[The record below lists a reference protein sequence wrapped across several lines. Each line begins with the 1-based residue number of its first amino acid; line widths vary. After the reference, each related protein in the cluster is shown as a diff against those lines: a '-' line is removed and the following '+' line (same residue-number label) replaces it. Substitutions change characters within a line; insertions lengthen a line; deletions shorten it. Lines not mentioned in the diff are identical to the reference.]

1 MDTYAALR
9 DMLARDSFE
18 ETRGLE
24 FKRGGRWRDVRHLV
38 AKAALAM
45 SNVEGGGLVVIGIDK
60 DRSGQDRLAGM
71 DEEASATFRTDDMEE
86 FVNRYADPPVQIEV
100 GKVSDG
106 GRHFVVLAVH
116 EFGHQPVLC
125 TKSLD
130 RDGKRHLEAGRL
142 YYRPRGK
149 AESTSRL
156 AHHDMRELLDMAAAK
171 RHNYWQ
177 RHAMGMGAGARIPV
191 APGTERGL
199 GGGGILAAVW
209 EKAHYAIA
217 MRPRTPKNLPLGE
230 LEDVVRDCRVWRRK
244 FPYPY
249 VPSGRMERHEDCI
262 GASHVGGLHA
272 DEWRLYRSGQFSERL
287 GLYEARWP
295 PNQPPSAGCDAPLRE
310 RFLEPALTLYQISEV
325 FQFASRLARSI
336 PDIWRIEIKLCDM
349 QDRMLDIRV
358 PERFGLYADYKC
370 GVPEISLSAELDSW
384 SLQARYAD
392 LAIEKALEVMDCFG
406 WSEKSMESSFRRE
419 QERLYRWGE
428 TKSMPVPIS
437 C

>member
-9 DMLARDSFE
+9 DRLARDNFE
-18 ETRGLE
+18 EARGLE

-60 DRSGQDRLAGM
+60 DGSGQDRLAGM
-71 DEEASATFRTDDMEE
+71 DEEASATFRADDMEE

-100 GKVSDG
+100 GKISDG
-106 GRHFVVLAVH
+106 GRHFVVLAVP
-116 EFGHQPVLC
+116 EFDHQPVLC

-130 RDGKRHLEAGRL
+130 RDGKKHLEAGRL

-149 AESTSRL
+149 VESTSRL
-156 AHHDMRELLDMAAAK
+156 VHHDMRELLDMAAAK

-177 RHAMGMGAGARIPV
+177 RHVGKMGAGARIPV

-199 GGGGILAAVW
+199 VGGGILAAVT
-209 EKAHYAIA
+209 EKAHYAIS
-217 MRPRTPKNLPLGE
+217 MRPRSPKNLPLDE
-230 LEDVVRDCRVWRRK
+230 LEDIVRDCRVWRREL
-244 FPYPY
+244 PYPY
-249 VPSGRMERHEDCI
+249 VPSGRMERLESCI
-262 GASHVGGLHA
+262 GASRMGGLHA
-272 DEWRLYRSGQFSERL
+272 DVWSLCRGGQFSEHL

-295 PNQPPSAGCDAPLRE
+295 PDQPPSAGCDAPQRE

-336 PDIWRIEIKLCDM
+336 PDVWRIEIKLCDM

-358 PERFGLYADYKC
+358 PERFGLYTDYKC
-370 GVPEISLSAELDSW
+370 GVPDIGLSVELDSW

-392 LAIEKALEVMDCFG
+392 LAVEKTLEVMDHFG
-406 WSEKSMESSFRRE
+406 WREKRLETSLRE
-419 QERLYRWGE
+419 EQDRLYRWGE
-428 TKSMPVPIS
+428 AKSMPVPIS
-437 C
+437 G